1 MENENKTDLQDEG
14 NKAMDAKSFDEAAES
29 QIDEKVKAEAEQ
41 YLNKRMN
48 WTPRNEEEEDLFQM
62 GLESLLENYI

>member
-1 MENENKTDLQDEG
+1 MLSE
-14 NKAMDAKSFDEAAES
+14 SFEEAAES
-29 QIDEKVKAEAEQ
+29 QPDEKVKKEAED